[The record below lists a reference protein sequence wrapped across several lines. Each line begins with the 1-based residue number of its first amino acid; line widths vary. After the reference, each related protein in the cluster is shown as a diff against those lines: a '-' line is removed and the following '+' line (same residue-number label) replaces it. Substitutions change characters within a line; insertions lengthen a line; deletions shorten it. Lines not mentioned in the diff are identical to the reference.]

1 MSFQCP
7 ANGISHVVGLR
18 GYSYSFAL
26 ESFNNTSSVSLSTE
40 SLEGPLPKNITQLT
54 MHCYQM
60 GHTVCH

>member
-7 ANGISHVVGLR
+7 ANGISHAVFDATATL
-18 GYSYSFAL
+18 FLAL

-40 SLEGPLPKNITQLT
+40 SLEGPLPKNVTQLT